1 VSNKPKVVQPAAP
14 VETPTFQRPS
24 SSVLENAANGKQAIL
39 IFFPGEKDD
48 AANFF
53 GGKDFKA
60 LEAKAQFVSVP
71 YNSDREPS
79 PVTEESLVPTSKL
92 LSDNPSREYG
102 IRVYPSF
109 IIADSYGNTILSLSG
124 KKPTAKE
131 LEAAFDKVGTKMDD
145 NAKKLQRRLD
155 NAKKSWESKDAIKS
169 MSEIRGNFK
178 DGLVGYD
185 AQNETIRIYHEVIE
199 AARTQVETLKAEGT
213 PEALKSL
220 KALKNTFK
228 DTEVENDINEA
239 LKTRK

>member
-1 VSNKPKVVQPAAP
+1 VVQPATPA
-14 VETPTFQRPS
+14 ETPTFQRPGS
-24 SSVLENAANGKQAIL
+24 AVLENAANGKQAIL

-92 LSDNPSREYG
+92 LSDNPSRDYG
-102 IRVYPSF
+102 IKAYPSF
-109 IIADSYGNTILSLSG
+109 IIADSYGNTVLSLSG

-131 LEAAFDKVGTKMDD
+131 LEAAFDKVGSKMDD

-155 NAKKSWESKDAIKS
+155 NAKKSWEAKDANKS

-185 AQNETIRIYHEVIE
+185 AQNETIRIYHEVVE
-199 AARTQVETLKAEGT
+199 AARAQVETLKADGSADAMKT
-213 PEALKSL
+213 L

-228 DTEVENDINEA
+228 DTELENDIEAA
-239 LKTRK
+239 LKGNK